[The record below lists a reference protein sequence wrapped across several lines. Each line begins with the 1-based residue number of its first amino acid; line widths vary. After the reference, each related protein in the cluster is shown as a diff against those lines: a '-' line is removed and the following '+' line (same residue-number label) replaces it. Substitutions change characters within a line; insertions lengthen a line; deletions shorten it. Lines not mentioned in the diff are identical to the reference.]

1 MKFCQIK
8 TFFSESFLVLSREKE
23 VFIENRN
30 RYLKPFIGGMIM
42 TKPIMKSHVVL
53 NRLSKLE
60 TELELLE
67 KKLIK
72 VMKNSRNEI
81 IEERKN
87 SIGKLE
93 RELGEILDE
102 YFRPINYEKK
112 VV

>member
-1 MKFCQIK
+1 
-8 TFFSESFLVLSREKE
+8 
-23 VFIENRN
+23 
-30 RYLKPFIGGMIM
+30 M

-102 YFRPINYEKK
+102 YFRNYEKK